1 MGWRGALRSMAA
13 ASRAA
18 ARENERRAK
27 YNARAQRASEAAS
40 AVADWEDLIEKL
52 TTVNDVIDE
61 AMDWRKTATQ
71 PEPVKPI
78 LEAGHQ
84 KRAQEKLSAF
94 ASSFMDFFFG
104 GSERRVRKLEQ
115 ALSAAIAL
123 DREEF
128 DTATR
133 VYDKAFADWQLEVA
147 LARRVLALDPTGFK
161 EVVAEAVEAFKE
173 NLFGKSIEFQ
183 FGDTFLH
190 VMPTVF
196 PVTVVPKYRRKQ
208 LASGRLSETEMPAAQ
223 YYQIYQDYV
232 AAIALGVANSML
244 KLLPVAEVYVTCKTE
259 MLNTMTGHLEV
270 LPILSGKFVRDT
282 MAGLNLTAIDASDAL
297 ANFNHVMSFKR
308 AVGFSPVAPLT
319 DKFLAKG

>member
-27 YNARAQRASEAAS
+27 YNAKVQRASEAAS
-40 AVADWEDLIEKL
+40 AVAEWEDLIEKL
-52 TTVNDVIDE
+52 STINTVIDE
-61 AMDWRKTATQ
+61 AMDWGKTAAQ

-78 LEAGHQ
+78 QEAGHQ

-94 ASSFMDFFFG
+94 APSFWDFFFG
-104 GSERRVRKLEQ
+104 GSERRTQKLEQ
-115 ALSAAIAL
+115 ALSVAIAL
-123 DREEF
+123 DQEEF
-128 DTATR
+128 GAATR
-133 VYDKAFADWQLEVA
+133 VYNKSFADWQAEVA

-161 EVVAEAVEAFKE
+161 EVVEEAVGAFKE

-183 FGDTFLH
+183 FGDSFLH
-190 VMPTVF
+190 VIPTVF

-223 YYQIYQDYV
+223 NCQIYQDYV
-232 AAIALGVANSML
+232 AATALGVANSML

-259 MLNTMTGHLEV
+259 MLNTKTGHLEV

-282 MAGLNLTAIDASDAL
+282 MASLNLAAIDASDAL

-308 AVGFSPVAPLT
+308 AVGFSPIVPLT
-319 DKFLAKG
+319 DAFVAKG